1 MIELRRA
8 NEDEWAAVGEL
19 TAGAYLADG
28 AMGADDP
35 YYGVLRDAASR
46 AREAD
51 LWVAL
56 DGDGVLLGTVTW
68 CPAGSSYRELA
79 RPDESEFRTLAVAP
93 AGRGQGVGE
102 ALMRHCIQLAT
113 DAGSTA
119 VVISTAQ
126 WMSTAHRL
134 YQRLGFVRVPERD
147 WTPRPDIRLIA
158 MVRQLP

>member
-79 RPDESEFRTLAVAP
+79 RPEESEFRTLAVAP

-102 ALMRHCIQLAT
+102 ALVRHCIQLAT

>member
-1 MIELRRA
+1 MVELRRA

-102 ALMRHCIQLAT
+102 ALVRHCIQLAT